1 MTAAPAIALEF
12 ARQGSGPPLVLVHG
26 YLGGSRMWRE
36 TLDHFASRYDVIAP
50 DLAGFGNSARLES
63 PDRIED
69 HAEQV
74 LAVLDRLGIKQFR
87 LIGHSMGGMIAQH
100 MAASVGER
108 IDRMVLYGTGPY
120 GHTRTR
126 FETADMTRQRLLTE
140 GVSATARHIAA
151 TWFVAGKDAPA
162 YETCVEIGSRA
173 SLQGAI
179 AGTHA
184 FARWDA
190 HAVLST
196 LAMPTLIV
204 WGEKDRSIGWDQCEM
219 LWRGIP
225 RSSLAV
231 CPGCAHNVHFEKPE
245 LFKLLVTDFL
255 DACT

>member
-1 MTAAPAIALEF
+1 MLEF
-12 ARQGSGPPLVLVHG
+12 VRQGSGPPLVLVHG

-36 TLDHFASRYDVIAP
+36 TIDHFAPRYDVIAP
-50 DLAGFGNSARLES
+50 DLAGFGDSANLEP
-63 PDRIED
+63 PDRIEH
-69 HAEQV
+69 HAMQV
-74 LAVLDRLGIKQFR
+74 FALLDRLGIKRFG
-87 LIGHSMGGMIAQH
+87 LIGHSMGGMIAQQ
-100 MAASVGER
+100 MAASASER

-140 GVSATARHIAA
+140 GVAATARHIAA

-184 FARWDA
+184 FARFDA
-190 HAVLST
+190 HAVLPA

-204 WGEKDRSIGWDQCEM
+204 WGEKDRSIGWDQTEM

-231 CPGCAHNVHFEKPE
+231 CPGCAHNVHFEKPD
-245 LFKLLVTDFL
+245 LFNLLADGFL
-255 DACT
+255 DPPA

>member
-1 MTAAPAIALEF
+1 MTLAPGVELEF
-12 ARQGSGPPLVLVHG
+12 SREGSGPALVLVHG
-26 YLGGSRMWRE
+26 YLGGSRMWSE
-36 TLDHFASRYDVIAP
+36 TSNYFAARYDVIAP
-50 DLAGFGNSARLES
+50 DLAGFGNSAHLES
-63 PDRIED
+63 FDRIEH

-74 LAVLDRLGIKQFR
+74 LAHLDRLGIKQFR

-108 IDRMVLYGTGPY
+108 IDKMVLYGTGPY

-126 FETADMTRQRLLTE
+126 FETADVTRQRLLTE
-140 GVSATARHIAA
+140 GVAATARHIAA
-151 TWFVAGKDAPA
+151 TWFVAGKEASA
-162 YETCVEIGSRA
+162 YEVCVDIGSRA

-190 HAVLST
+190 HAVLPT
-196 LAMPTLIV
+196 LTMPTLIV

-231 CPGCAHNVHFEKPE
+231 CPGCAHNVHFEKPD
-245 LFKLLVTDFL
+245 LFKLLVADFL
-255 DACT
+255 DSPA

>member
-1 MTAAPAIALEF
+1 MSTTPSADLAF
-12 ARQGSGPPLVLVHG
+12 ARKGSGSPLVLVHG
-26 YLGGSRMWRE
+26 YLGGSRMWHE

-50 DLAGFGNSARLES
+50 DLAGFGDSAHLES
-63 PDRIED
+63 PERIEH

-74 LAVLDRLGIKQFR
+74 LALLGRLGIEQFR
-87 LIGHSMGGMIAQH
+87 LIGHSMGGMVAQH
-100 MAASVGER
+100 MAASAGER
-108 IDRMVLYGTGPY
+108 IERMVLYGTGPY

-126 FETADMTRQRLLTE
+126 FETADVTRQRLRTE
-140 GVSATARHIAA
+140 GVAATARHIAA
-151 TWFVAGKDAPA
+151 TWFVAGMDAPA
-162 YETCVEIGSRA
+162 YEMCVEIGSRT

-190 HAVLST
+190 HAMLPSLS
-196 LAMPTLIV
+196 MPTLIV

-231 CPGCAHNVHFEKPE
+231 CPGCAHNVHFEKPD
-245 LFKLLVTDFL
+245 LFKLLVEDFL
-255 DACT
+255 AQSA

>member
-1 MTAAPAIALEF
+1 MTAAPTIALEF

-26 YLGGSRMWRE
+26 YLGGSGMWRE
-36 TLDHFASRYDVIAP
+36 TIDHFASRYDVIAP
-50 DLAGFGNSARLES
+50 DLAGFGDSAHLES
-63 PDRIED
+63 PDRIEH

-74 LAVLDRLGIKQFR
+74 LAVVDRLGIKGFR

-100 MAASVGER
+100 MAASVGGR

-126 FETADMTRQRLLTE
+126 FETADMTRQRLLTQ
-140 GVSATARHIAA
+140 GVAVTARHIAA

-190 HAVLST
+190 HAMLGS

-219 LWRGIP
+219 LWRDIP
-225 RSSLAV
+225 QSSLAV

-255 DACT
+255 DPRA

>member
-1 MTAAPAIALEF
+1 MTATAAAGLAFTRE
-12 ARQGSGPPLVLVHG
+12 GSGPPLILVHG
-26 YLGGSRMWRE
+26 YLGGSQIWRE
-36 TLDHFASRYDVIAP
+36 SLDHFASRYDTVAP
-50 DLAGFGNSARLES
+50 DLGGFGASAHLES
-63 PDRIED
+63 PDRIEH

-74 LAVLDRLGIKQFR
+74 VALLDRLGIRQFR

-100 MAASVGER
+100 MAATIGER

-140 GVSATARHIAA
+140 GVAATARHIAA

-184 FARWDA
+184 FARWDS
-190 HAVLST
+190 HAVLGS

-219 LWRGIP
+219 LWRGMP

-231 CPGCAHNVHFEKPE
+231 CPGCAHNVHFEKPD
-245 LFKLLVTDFL
+245 LFRLLVTDFL
-255 DACT
+255 DPGA

>member
-1 MTAAPAIALEF
+1 MSAAPAAELLF
-12 ARQGSGPPLVLVHG
+12 ARRGSGFPLVLVHG

-50 DLAGFGNSARLES
+50 DLAGFGDSAHLAS
-63 PDRIED
+63 PERIEH

-74 LAVLDRLGIKQFR
+74 LALLDRQGMKQFR

-100 MAASVGER
+100 MAASAGKR
-108 IDRMVLYGTGPY
+108 IDRMVLYGTGPC

-126 FETADMTRQRLLTE
+126 FETADVTRQRLVTE
-140 GVSATARHIAA
+140 GVAATARHIAA
-151 TWFVAGKDAPA
+151 TWFVAGKNAPA

-184 FARWDA
+184 FGRWDA
-190 HAVLST
+190 QAVLPT

-219 LWRGIP
+219 LWRSIP
-225 RSSLAV
+225 QSSLAV
-231 CPGCAHNVHFEKPE
+231 CPGCAHNVHFEKPD
-245 LFKLLVTDFL
+245 LFKLLVGDFL
-255 DACT
+255 DLPA

>member
-1 MTAAPAIALEF
+1 
-12 ARQGSGPPLVLVHG
+12 
-26 YLGGSRMWRE
+26 MWRE
-36 TLDHFASRYDVIAP
+36 TSSHFASQYDVIAP
-50 DLAGFGNSARLES
+50 DLAGFGDSAHLQS
-63 PDRIED
+63 PDRIEH

-74 LAVLDRLGIKQFR
+74 LTLLDRLEIKRFR

-100 MAASVGER
+100 MAATVSER
-108 IDRMVLYGTGPY
+108 IERLVLYGTGPY

-126 FETADMTRQRLLTE
+126 FETADATRHRLQIE
-140 GVSATARHIAA
+140 GVAATARHIAA
-151 TWFVAGKDAPA
+151 TWFVAGEDAPA
-162 YETCVEIGSRA
+162 YGTCVEIGSRA

-179 AGTHA
+179 AGTYA

-190 HAVLST
+190 HAVLPS

-245 LFKLLVTDFL
+245 LFNLLVTDFL
-255 DACT
+255 AGRA